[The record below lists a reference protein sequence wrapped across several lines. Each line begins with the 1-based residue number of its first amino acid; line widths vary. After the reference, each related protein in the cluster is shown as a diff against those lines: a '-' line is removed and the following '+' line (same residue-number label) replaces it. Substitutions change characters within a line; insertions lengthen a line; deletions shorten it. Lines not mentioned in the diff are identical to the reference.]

1 MSQSW
6 LEHDNRLKK
15 EVQFKTFTLA
25 MNFLNELAEL
35 AESRQHHPDFRLYQY
50 NKLEIEVYTHTSN
63 KVEDKDRELA
73 EGIDEILSR
82 Y

>member
-1 MSQSW
+1 MNPSW
-6 LEHDNRLKK
+6 LEYNNRLKK
-15 EVQFKTFTLA
+15 EIQFKSFRDA

-63 KVEDKDRELA
+63 TIEDKDRELA
-73 EGIDEILSR
+73 EGINEILSR